1 MTPEASLAVSLT
13 TPQGS
18 GDTEQSSLRTVPS
31 DSTVTERDLGRDI
44 DRLAD
49 ELRTYDHAR
58 GLETQDVIDNVRALR
73 QELQDLANFLHRTP
87 SPPTPVVRFEPQEAR
102 EETPI
107 PRRTVHTVDASVG
120 RTTSMSSV
128 QQFLPLPP
136 AAPASLSRA
145 TSNASSFNSYLSS
158 HHSDDDLYDEPIYAL
173 SSPPLSSYDDV
184 DIGSTVDSPT
194 SSGSSSLGPSSPE
207 WLPAEPVPE
216 VRAPSVPRESVSP
229 LERDLPLPPDSPLA
243 LPSLPR
249 ERPLPLE
256 PPVPEL
262 PDASESSEASTI
274 RPSVD
279 LLHSIGNIRDQLRA
293 LENGQDTAHNL
304 LMSLLRRP
312 EDPTVELA
320 DRLHRIEDLVQAL
333 VDQGHPRGPEIAPE
347 VPPAPL
353 EPAPSFEPE
362 GSVSDSESLGYLGS
376 LLGRLTRDGPF
387 MPIPVT
393 AQQGPTMVQQLDEIL
408 SSADQIPVV
417 GVDQP
422 PNVDPFV
429 YRPVERGQRARS
441 ESPGSFS
448 LPLRPDTVPQVV
460 PPATYSGVRP
470 QRPSRRLRQETTSEG
485 DIEPPSQRE
494 RPQQPP
500 VGTQVPQGPQRDAVV
515 QQPLQ
520 QQEPIRRSF
529 PTPGPVIVSYFP
541 IYHHRIIVNVSRASL
556 ICMTEGQRHR
566 LPLEVLAAEI
576 HKPGISLLVQTKGVK

>member
-31 DSTVTERDLGRDI
+31 VSTITERDLGRDI

-58 GLETQDVIDNVRALR
+58 GMETQDVIDNVRALR
-73 QELQDLANFLHRTP
+73 QELQDLADFLHRTP
-87 SPPTPVVRFEPQEAR
+87 SPPLTPVVCFEPQESR

-107 PRRTVHTVDASVG
+107 PRRTVHMVNASVG
-120 RTTSMSSV
+120 RTTSTTSV
-128 QQFLPLPP
+128 PQFLPHPP
-136 AAPASLSRA
+136 ASPASLSCA

-173 SSPPLSSYDDV
+173 SSPLSTFDDDV
-184 DIGSTVDSPT
+184 GSTVDSPT

-216 VRAPSVPRESVSP
+216 VRSPSIPRESLSP
-229 LERDLPLPPDSPLA
+229 QERESPSPQEVELPLPQERELPLPPESPLVE
-243 LPSLPR
+243 PSLPR
-249 ERPLPLE
+249 ERPLPLQ
-256 PPVPEL
+256 PALPEL
-262 PDASESSEASTI
+262 SDASESSEAIPI

-279 LLHSIGNIRDQLRA
+279 LLHSIGNIRDQLRS

-320 DRLHRIEDLVQAL
+320 DRLARIEDLVQAL
-333 VDQGHPRGPEIAPE
+333 VDQGHPRGPEIIQDA
-347 VPPAPL
+347 PPAEFEP
-353 EPAPSFEPE
+353 EPATSFEPE

-376 LLGRLTRDGPF
+376 ILGRLTRDGPF

-393 AQQGPTMVQQLDEIL
+393 ARQGPTMVQQLDEIL
-408 SSADQIPVV
+408 SSAHQMPVV

-422 PNVDPFV
+422 PIVDPFV
-429 YRPVERGQRARS
+429 YQPVERGQRARS

-448 LPLRPDTVPQVV
+448 LPLRPGTVPLMV
-460 PPATYSGVRP
+460 PPATYSTGRP
-470 QRPSRRLRQETTSEG
+470 RRHSRFPHSRRETTSEE
-485 DIEPPSQRE
+485 DIEQASQRL
-494 RPQQPP
+494 PQQPP
-500 VGTQVPQGPQRDAVV
+500 ASTQVPQGPQVDRVV

-520 QQEPIRRSF
+520 QEQAIRRSF
-529 PTPGPVIVSYFP
+529 PTPAPVLVS
-541 IYHHRIIVNVSRASL
+541 
-556 ICMTEGQRHR
+556 
-566 LPLEVLAAEI
+566 
-576 HKPGISLLVQTKGVK
+576 